1 MPQRTMYAPSVL
13 GIVRSHTLFADHID
27 GITGEEDEL
36 TKLVQNLD
44 TTANKFFM
52 EQMLK
57 EPR

>member
-1 MPQRTMYAPSVL
+1 MYVPSVL

-36 TKLVQNLD
+36 TKLVQNVD
-44 TTANKFFM
+44 TTANKFVM